1 LPNSFAK
8 GKRNGTSSHPIEW
21 GGFPCLKYYEDFIK
35 DETLKRS
42 FVRSLEII
50 GEATK
55 NLPDDF
61 RSKYPQ
67 VQWKEMAGLRD
78 ILIHRYFGVNYKS
91 VWDVIKN
98 KIPKL
103 KEQIE
108 NILGEV
114 VEEG

>member
-1 LPNSFAK
+1 
-8 GKRNGTSSHPIEW
+8 
-21 GGFPCLKYYEDFIK
+21 
-35 DETLKRS
+35 
-42 FVRSLEII
+42 
-50 GEATK
+50 
-55 NLPDDF
+55 
-61 RSKYPQ
+61 
-67 VQWKEMAGLRD
+67 MAGLRD

>member
-1 LPNSFAK
+1 MDEIKYLLQNSQ
-8 GKRNGTSSHPIEW
+8 NLE
-21 GGFPCLKYYEDFIK
+21 YEDFIK

-42 FVRSLEII
+42 FVRSLEVI

-61 RSKYPQ
+61 RNKYSQ

-103 KEQIE
+103 KERIE